1 MITYKSLNVIS
12 KYLTKPYL
20 YSFIGIIQSL
30 PMTSYI
36 KMVDIWMIFMMLY
49 PFFEVCLYTLMEV
62 LKNRNSRIEEFKKKS
77 TGDWINRDFKKNLML
92 TRHVHFAL
100 DWGLPIVAT
109 IFIMLYWV
117 LGILNTESRNV
128 ESKCYN

>member
-1 MITYKSLNVIS
+1 
-12 KYLTKPYL
+12 
-20 YSFIGIIQSL
+20 
-30 PMTSYI
+30 
-36 KMVDIWMIFMMLY
+36 MVDIWMIFMMLY

-100 DWGLPIVAT
+100 DWGLPTVAT
-109 IFIMLYWV
+109 IFIMLYWI